1 MELQYYYRKL
11 NMLTFYTYKCEDYA
25 DEQTDD
31 EVHLWGLN
39 EKMEDVLV
47 RVQGFKYSF
56 IVEVPQ
62 GMTTSKYGDMAAYI
76 RKNLKGMVCMI
87 NGIELYDYQM
97 FGTVIAFRVYLH
109 RYSDMYEAKR
119 KLRLIGDKNRWK
131 CQFRVHQSE
140 FVPHLQYMS
149 QYRLSYGN
157 WHCSSEFNEVTD
169 DNSRLSRATHEYTV
183 RYDKLNVMTME
194 VGCAATSPCTSRSC
208 LHNVSSISI
217 MPRVLSYDI
226 ECYSKKWTFPNPN
239 NIWDEVFIIT
249 ASVMDRDGTI
259 RNTAFIR
266 HGYSGSRI
274 EDTTIVTCENEEEL
288 LIKFQEFIIETNPEI
303 CIGYN
308 TDGFDNP
315 YITQRLY
322 NLGLQWMN
330 ISKLKNSTITTRR
343 ANKISTN
350 TTQKFMD
357 RNKREAGHEY
367 LKMAGRLHIDLLKH
381 MVSNYKLRSYSLDA
395 VSRMYLQN
403 EGKHDVKPKDMFR
416 AFSQY
421 DRNVDLYNKVVA
433 YGIQDA
439 VLPIKLYNKLL
450 VFLGLSKMADVM
462 YTNIDAF
469 YTEGSSFKVKNMI
482 YMRCV
487 VRKVL
492 LRNNDD
498 KSERGY
504 QGALILNPDV
514 GLHEN
519 VYTLD
524 LDSLYPNII
533 RSYNICFTT
542 LVRDHHRSNTKD
554 MPVHLLEFT
563 DNGKKYSYRFRADDM
578 IGVIPELCGILI
590 ETRTEVRSRKSS
602 DPIVNMVNDKLQ
614 LALKI
619 AANSIYGILGLST
632 SSIAFMEGARSVT
645 AMGRIIIS
653 KIVDRITNVYGHKVV
668 YGDTDSVMAKI
679 PGVTDNAEVY
689 KMAEQVRDELNVWL
703 KAEVGKNLGLKL
715 EKVGTIFLLKKKKYV
730 YHFYIPWEKRMEVD
744 KAGNNVYHTT
754 GAESVRRDKCI
765 YQIDLFDTVS
775 DMIMKATPR
784 QQLYDF
790 LYNAGV
796 QLLHRY
802 DVLKDRPLQ
811 YEDLFINYAMND
823 YYKNESFALAILMKR
838 LKEENYNIH
847 VGERT
852 DVIITTSGSNKLG
865 SKLFTAN
872 EFYEQMGITDEGID
886 DSATNSR
893 DLHPDIH
900 YYIANRMQKSIDN
913 LYTIAYGKELESV
926 EEVREDRI
934 LGLLEEYSTE
944 KCLAVHYNRYP
955 NWRSDSKEMNALIK
969 LLITRSRQKRFYRDR
984 VLRLLVFRLKLMRRA
999 TLDVGIQTPLKQLS
1013 TLYKYRAVVLQELVH
1028 KLNSI
1033 EEDVYDD
1040 SYYE

>member
-1 MELQYYYRKL
+1 
-11 NMLTFYTYKCEDYA
+11 MLTLYTYKCENYSNDYDN
-25 DEQTDD
+25 DEI
-31 EVHLWGLN
+31 HIWGLN

-62 GMTTSKYGDMAAYI
+62 RVQTDVYIDMISEMKKMLGKIASSVVGV
-76 RKNLKGMVCMI
+76 R
-87 NGIELYDYQM
+87 LYDYKY
-97 FGTVIAFRVYLH
+97 FGTVMALKVYIN
-109 RYSDMYEAKR
+109 RYSDFKDAK
-119 KLRLIGDKNRWK
+119 RLIGYMSSNKYRDNKWK
-131 CQFRVHQSE
+131 CQFKIHQSE

-149 QYRLSYGN
+149 RYRLSYGN

-169 DNSRLSRATHEYTV
+169 DSRLSRASHEYTV

-194 VGCAATSPCTSRSC
+194 VGCAAAAPCSSRSC

-217 MPRVLSYDI
+217 NPRVLSYDI

-266 HGYSGSRI
+266 HGYTSERI
-274 EDTTIVTCENEEEL
+274 KDTTIVTCENEEEL
-288 LIKFQEFIIETNPEI
+288 LVKFQEFIIETNPEI

-322 NLGLQWMN
+322 NLGLEWMN

-395 VSRMYLQN
+395 VSREYLQN
-403 EGKHDVKPKDMFR
+403 EGKHDVKPKDMFK
-416 AFSQY
+416 AFSNY
-421 DRNVDLYNKVVA
+421 NRNVDLYNKVVA
-433 YGIQDA
+433 YGIQDSI
-439 VLPIKLYNKLL
+439 LPIKLYNKLQ

-492 LRNNDD
+492 LRNNDE

-504 QGALILNPDV
+504 QGALILNPDT

-542 LVRDHHRSNTKD
+542 LVRDYQLSRIKD

-563 DNGKKYSYRFRADDM
+563 DNGKEYSYRFRADDM
-578 IGVIPELCGILI
+578 VGVIPELCGNLI
-590 ETRTEVRSRKSS
+590 DTRTEVRSRKSD
-602 DPIVNMVNDKLQ
+602 DPIVKMVNDKLQ

-632 SSIAFMEGARSVT
+632 STISFMEGARSVT

-653 KIVDRITNVYGHKVV
+653 RIVDRITNHYGHKVL

-679 PGVTDNAEVY
+679 PGVTDNSEVY
-689 KMAEQVRDELNVWL
+689 KLAETVRDELNVWL

-730 YHFYIPWEKRMEVD
+730 YHYYIPWEKRMEVD
-744 KAGNNVYHTT
+744 KNGNNVYHTT

-765 YQIDLFDTVS
+765 YQIDLFDRVS
-775 DMIMKATPR
+775 DMIMKATSR
-784 QQLYDF
+784 TELYDF
-790 LYNAGV
+790 IYNAAV
-796 QLLHRY
+796 QLFYRY
-802 DVLKDRPLQ
+802 DVLKDAPLQ
-811 YEDLFINYAMND
+811 YSDLFINYAMND
-823 YYKNESFALAILMKR
+823 YYKNENYPLAILMRR
-838 LKEENYNIH
+838 LKEESYNIH
-847 VGERT
+847 VGERV
-852 DVIITTSGSNKLG
+852 DVIITTSGWGKLG
-865 SKLFTAN
+865 SKMFTAN
-872 EFYEQMGITDEGID
+872 EFYEQMGISDEGID
-886 DSATNSR
+886 DTATNDR
-893 DLHPDIH
+893 DLHPDI
-900 YYIANRMQKSIDN
+900 YYYVANRMKNSMDN
-913 LYTIAYGKELESV
+913 LYMIAYGKDLEPIEDV
-926 EEVREDRI
+926 YEDRV
-934 LGLLEEYSTE
+934 LGLLEEYSHHD
-944 KCLAVHYNRYP
+944 CLQVHYNKYP
-955 NWRSDSKEMNALIK
+955 EWNTNNTHLTELIK
-969 LLITRSRQKRFYRDR
+969 LLKYRSKQKRYRHDHT
-984 VLRLLVFRLKLMRRA
+984 LKLLVFRLKLMKRT
-999 TLDVGIQTPLKQLS
+999 TLDVGARPPLKQLS
-1013 TLYKYRAVVLQELVH
+1013 NIYEYRSVLLQELIA
-1028 KLNSI
+1028 KFKEI

-1040 SYYE
+1040 DYYS